1 MRDCNFRMDKIF
13 IILGGMNAGLAVALG
28 AFGAHGLK
36 HVLTPE
42 WLTIYQTGVH
52 YHLIHALGLLCVG
65 IIAQKFTP
73 SRWLD
78 GAGYCLLAGIILFS
92 GSLYALSLSELR
104 FLGMITPFGGL
115 SFLLGWGLLVTA
127 AFKEPS

>member
-1 MRDCNFRMDKIF
+1 MRYCKVRMDKKF
-13 IILGGMNAGLAVALG
+13 IMFGSINAGLAVALG

-36 HVLTPE
+36 HLLTPE
-42 WLTIYQTGVH
+42 YLAIYQTGVH

-73 SRWLD
+73 SVWLYS
-78 GAGYCLLAGIILFS
+78 AGYCLLAGIILFS

-104 FLGMITPFGGL
+104 FLGVITPFGGL
-115 SFLLGWGLLVTA
+115 SFLLGWGCLGIA
-127 AFKEPS
+127 AWKETD